1 MLLPPRYPI
10 PFPRAS
16 ISATVRM
23 RRTFT
28 LVTLFLIVPAV
39 SFAQAGGTPFDTGFT
54 AIQTLFTGTIAKVA
68 SLVAIV
74 IGGYAFAHGEPGA
87 KKTLAGVAAGSGI
100 TVMTVNDWF
109 VENRYFPMREGRWR
123 PATKK
128 TTEFEIRLYLVS
140 PLGSKP
146 MRILNTFELQVVLNK
161 LAQTYSD
168 SVVQHAYVNLKSIL
182 KTARKLK
189 FVPEDPGEDLTM
201 PDTKTVEKPTLSM
214 EQIVALVSAVTDPHD
229 LCLPC
234 IGIFCGTRTSEAL
247 GLQWKSWQG
256 DYLLPFGTAH
266 EGQFFAGKLKTGAS
280 RDAIPVPEPIRKV
293 IAAWQRHCED
303 PSPEAFMF
311 ATFGRGKRTGSDV
324 PRHGKNF
331 LRWRIHPIA
340 EKLEIST
347 RLITFQVMRRTLGTD
362 LQKYGTLK
370 EAQRILRHADI
381 KTTGNVYMQAIPES
395 VMKAIN
401 KRTRAVLKGQV
412 IEGKSV
418 TVPNGSQLRL
428 KESVSC

>member
-1 MLLPPRYPI
+1 MAMVYQKGTVYLKGTREKKWYGKFRVYLQDPDGKESEKTRKVVLGPKAKMRKFEAEARLQQIIRQNNGAMLE
-10 PFPRAS
+10 
-16 ISATVRM
+16 
-23 RRTFT
+23 
-28 LVTLFLIVPAV
+28 
-39 SFAQAGGTPFDTGFT
+39 GGTELAFDDSVTF
-54 AIQTLFTGTIAKVA
+54 
-68 SLVAIV
+68 
-74 IGGYAFAHGEPGA
+74 
-87 KKTLAGVAAGSGI
+87 
-100 TVMTVNDWF
+100 DWF

-128 TTEFEIRLYLVS
+128 TTEFETRRYLVS
-140 PLGSKP
+140 ALGSKP
-146 MRILNTFELQVVLNK
+146 MRTLNTFELQVVLNK

-168 SVVQHAYVNLKSIL
+168 SVVRHAYVNLKSIL

-189 FVPEDPGEDLTM
+189 FVPENPGEDLVM
-201 PDTKTVEKPTLSM
+201 PDTKTVEKPTLSTQ
-214 EQIVALVSAVTDPHD
+214 QIVALVSAVTDAHD
-229 LCLPC
+229 LCLLC
-234 IGIFCGTRTSEAL
+234 IGIFCGTRTSEVL

-293 IAAWQRHCED
+293 IAAWHQQCED

-311 ATFGRGKRTGSDV
+311 ATFGRGERTGSDV

-340 EKLEIST
+340 EKLNIPT

-370 EAQRILRHADI
+370 DAQRILRHADI

-395 VMKAIN
+395 VMMAIN
-401 KRTRAVLKGQV
+401 KRTRAVLKGRV

-428 KESVSC
+428 KESVSY

>member
-1 MLLPPRYPI
+1 
-10 PFPRAS
+10 
-16 ISATVRM
+16 
-23 RRTFT
+23 
-28 LVTLFLIVPAV
+28 
-39 SFAQAGGTPFDTGFT
+39 
-54 AIQTLFTGTIAKVA
+54 
-68 SLVAIV
+68 
-74 IGGYAFAHGEPGA
+74 
-87 KKTLAGVAAGSGI
+87 
-100 TVMTVNDWF
+100 
-109 VENRYFPMREGRWR
+109 MREGRWQ

-229 LCLPC
+229 LCLLC
-234 IGIFCGTRTSEAL
+234 IGIFSGTRTSEAL

>member
-1 MLLPPRYPI
+1 MAMVYQKG
-10 PFPRAS
+10 
-16 ISATVRM
+16 TVYLKGTREKKWYGKFRVYLQNQEGKETEKTRKVVLGPKAKM
-23 RRTFT
+23 RKFEAEER
-28 LVTLFLIVPAV
+28 LQQIIRQHNGGILD
-39 SFAQAGGTPFDTGFT
+39 GGTQLAFDDSVTF
-54 AIQTLFTGTIAKVA
+54 
-68 SLVAIV
+68 
-74 IGGYAFAHGEPGA
+74 E
-87 KKTLAGVAAGSGI
+87 
-100 TVMTVNDWF
+100 WF

-128 TTEFEIRLYLVS
+128 TTEFEIRRYLVS
-140 PLGSKP
+140 TLGSRP
-146 MRILNTFELQVVLNK
+146 MRTLNTFELQVVLNK

-168 SVVQHAYVNLKSIL
+168 SVVRHAYVNLKSIF

-189 FVPEDPGEDLTM
+189 FVPENPGEDLVM
-201 PDTKTVEKPTLSM
+201 PDTKTVERPTLTT

-229 LCLPC
+229 LCLLC
-234 IGIFCGTRTSEAL
+234 IGIFCGTRTSEVL

-256 DYLLPFGTAH
+256 DHLLPFGTAH

-293 IAAWQRHCED
+293 IAEWHRRCED

-311 ATFGRGKRTGSDV
+311 GTFGRGERTGSDV

-340 EKLEIST
+340 DKLGIPT
-347 RLITFQVMRRTLGTD
+347 RLVTFQVMRRTLGTD

-370 EAQRILRHADI
+370 DAQRILRHADI
-381 KTTGNVYMQAIPES
+381 KTTGNIYMQAIPDS

-401 KRTRAVLKGQV
+401 RRTKAVLKGRG
-412 IEGKSV
+412 IEGKSL

>member
-1 MLLPPRYPI
+1 MAMVYQKGTVYLKGTREKKWYGKFRVYLQDQDGKESEKTRKVVIGPKAKMRKFEAEARLQEIIRQNNGGMLE
-10 PFPRAS
+10 
-16 ISATVRM
+16 
-23 RRTFT
+23 
-28 LVTLFLIVPAV
+28 
-39 SFAQAGGTPFDTGFT
+39 GGTELAFDDSVTF
-54 AIQTLFTGTIAKVA
+54 
-68 SLVAIV
+68 
-74 IGGYAFAHGEPGA
+74 
-87 KKTLAGVAAGSGI
+87 
-100 TVMTVNDWF
+100 DWF

-128 TTEFEIRLYLVS
+128 TTEFEIRRYLVS
-140 PLGSKP
+140 ALGSKP
-146 MRILNTFELQVVLNK
+146 MRTLNTFELQVVLNK

-168 SVVQHAYVNLKSIL
+168 SVVRHAYVNLKSIL

-189 FVPEDPGEDLTM
+189 FVPENPGEDLAM

-214 EQIVALVSAVTDPHD
+214 DQIVALVSAVTDPHD
-229 LCLPC
+229 LCLLC
-234 IGIFCGTRTSEAL
+234 IGIFCGTRTSEVL

-293 IAAWQRHCED
+293 IAAWQRQCED

-311 ATFGRGKRTGSDV
+311 ATFGRGDRLGSDV

-340 EKLEIST
+340 EKLEIPT

-370 EAQRILRHADI
+370 DAQRILRHADI

-401 KRTRAVLKGQV
+401 KRTKAVLKGQV
-412 IEGKSV
+412 IEGRSV

-428 KESVSC
+428 KESVSA

>member
-1 MLLPPRYPI
+1 MAMVYQKG
-10 PFPRAS
+10 
-16 ISATVRM
+16 TVYLKGTREKKWYGKFRVYLQDQDGKESEKTRKVVLGPKAKM
-23 RRTFT
+23 RKFEAEER
-28 LVTLFLIVPAV
+28 LQQIIRQNNGGILN
-39 SFAQAGGTPFDTGFT
+39 GGTEMAFDDSVTF
-54 AIQTLFTGTIAKVA
+54 
-68 SLVAIV
+68 
-74 IGGYAFAHGEPGA
+74 
-87 KKTLAGVAAGSGI
+87 
-100 TVMTVNDWF
+100 DWF

-128 TTEFEIRLYLVS
+128 TTEFEIRRYLVS
-140 PLGSKP
+140 TLGSKP
-146 MRILNTFELQVVLNK
+146 MRTLNTFELQVVLNK

-168 SVVQHAYVNLKSIL
+168 SVVRHAYVNLKSIL

-189 FVPEDPGEDLTM
+189 FVPENPGEDLVM

-229 LCLPC
+229 LCLLC
-234 IGIFCGTRTSEAL
+234 IGIFCGTRTSEVL

-293 IAAWQRHCED
+293 IAAWHGQCED

-311 ATFGRGKRTGSDV
+311 ATFGRGERTGSDV

-340 EKLEIST
+340 EKLEIPT
-347 RLITFQVMRRTLGTD
+347 HLITFQVMRRTLGTD

-370 EAQRILRHADI
+370 DAQRILRHADI
-381 KTTGNVYMQAIPES
+381 KTTGNVYMQAIPAS
-395 VMKAIN
+395 VMQAIN
-401 KRTRAVLKGQV
+401 KRTKAVLKGRV
-412 IEGKSV
+412 IEGKSA